1 MPSVL
6 NGDLRRDL
14 VCERHQ
20 AASRVCFLVD
30 DVGPQ
35 VIFEQGC
42 GISQIYKSVVC
53 FGKAEFV
60 DGPTEKKKILE
71 KLVQKFVPANQPF
84 SPIKDQNI
92 EKTSVVKIVVESM
105 SGKANVLSSSH
116 TVLLNRFHVQK

>member
-1 MPSVL
+1 MFAS
-6 NGDLRRDL
+6 GIK
-14 VCERHQ
+14 